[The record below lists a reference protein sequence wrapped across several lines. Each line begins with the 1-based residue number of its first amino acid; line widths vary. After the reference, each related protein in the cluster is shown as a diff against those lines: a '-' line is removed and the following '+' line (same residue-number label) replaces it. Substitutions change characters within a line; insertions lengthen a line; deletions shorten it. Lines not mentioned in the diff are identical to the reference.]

1 MENFNRQRF
10 CNYAKWDLNINSG
23 FYRNITLVIF
33 FTLLGITVCSFL
45 MRWGAYQ
52 MTGGLTEAFSGLGTT
67 GSILFSTLAFEL
79 LVTSGCVLHPLR
91 NKQGRITNLTLP
103 ATSLEKYLWH
113 ICSCVV
119 GTIIIGA
126 ISITV
131 CDAFNALLTIGILGT
146 DAVNSLFAATFDPM
160 NWAGNNILLYINN
173 SESDATYFESL
184 FHAIALGVYAM
195 AILQSGIY
203 TFGNA
208 IKYKYNIPIT
218 YVTLQFLGIALFIIF
233 MITTITLG
241 ESDNEWL
248 CHLAADIIESLSTI
262 AYVVDAL
269 FILLAIALYVMAYK
283 RYTKAQLIS
292 PFNK

>member
-10 CNYAKWDLNINSG
+10 CNYAKWDLTINNG
-23 FYRNITLVIF
+23 FYRNLTLVIF
-33 FTLLGITVCSFL
+33 FTLLGITACSFL
-45 MRWGAYQ
+45 MRWGTYS
-52 MTGGLTEAFSGLGTT
+52 MTNYIETLSGLGTT

-113 ICSCVV
+113 ICACVV
-119 GTIIIGA
+119 GAVIIGV
-126 ISITV
+126 ISIAV
-131 CDAFNALLTIGILGT
+131 CDAFNALMTIGVLGT
-146 DAVNSLFAATFDPM
+146 DAVNSLFAATFNPM
-160 NWAGNNILLYINN
+160 NWAGYNILVFINN
-173 SESDATYFESL
+173 SEADSIYFEGL
-184 FHAIALGVYAM
+184 FHAIALGFYAM

-208 IKYKYNIPIT
+208 VKYKYNIPIT
-218 YVTLQFLGIALFIIF
+218 YVILQFIGIALFIIF
-233 MITTITLG
+233 MVTTITLG
-241 ESDNEWL
+241 ESDSERFCN
-248 CHLAADIIESLSTI
+248 LAENVIESLSTI

-269 FILLAIALYVMAYK
+269 FIVLAIALYVMAYK